1 MSLILPLIA
10 AIGTAAT
17 MIGQH
22 QANQKA
28 KGEANKNRLWQEQ
41 QTSTAHQRQVT
52 DLRAAGLNPILSANS
67 GASSGGGAQAQQS
80 NALESASS
88 SAGDVARMTFEKRKQ
103 DADIK
108 LQEAQTRGVEAS
120 ARQSDSAVIANKAQA
135 SKTAMETHL
144 LKKDLPRSEVTS
156 GLYEFAKKKW
166 QERMNNSSPSQK
178 YKDEFMKDFDK
189 RIRNQYESPKLKLRR
204 N

>member
-1 MSLILPLIA
+1 MSLLLPLIA

-22 QANQKA
+22 QTNQKA

-41 QTSTAHQRQVT
+41 QTNTAHQRQVT

-80 NALESASS
+80 NVAESAASG
-88 SAGDVARMTFEKRKQ
+88 ANDVARLSFDQKRQ
-103 DADIK
+103 RSDLA
-108 LQEAQTRGVEAS
+108 LQEAQIDGVKASTRQA
-120 ARQSDSAVIANKAQA
+120 DSAAIANKASA
-135 SKTAMETHL
+135 SKAAMETEI

-156 GLYEFAKKKW
+156 SLYEFAKKKW
-166 QERMNNSSPSQK
+166 AERMNNSSPSQK

-189 RIRNQYESPKLKLRR
+189 RIRNQYETPKLKLRR